1 MLKLHNYFIKKF
13 SFSKKSTMFSPSKV
27 IAKLVLINQLKKML
41 STIKTKTAATFFFGI
56 TICLF
61 QTVYAGDGTQ
71 KSKKNNPDKSFQ
83 LPSGLSESDYVP
95 NAIIFKLKPEYRNS
109 MNDARLSG
117 VFAEL
122 QISDVGKI
130 YPNEKPPLNLQ
141 RIMGQVPVDL
151 SLIYELHYKSGIT
164 LESAI
169 NKVIATGMVQYA
181 EPRYIQYEHSA
192 KPSVKDITDMLAAPF
207 NPNDPDLTNFAS
219 SMYYISRIKCP
230 EAWGINTNTAR
241 GDSSTVI
248 GIVDSGTDI
257 DHPDLKSKIKYNYKD
272 PINNTDDDGD
282 GYVDNF
288 RGWDISENDN
298 NPNVDNSNHGSH
310 VSGCAAAATNNGVGV
325 ASPGFNCTF
334 LPVKCAKQSST
345 TQIDNGY
352 EGIKYAADHGCQIIN
367 CSWGGP
373 GGGQYA
379 QDVIAYATINKGALV
394 VASAGNN
401 NNEIPNYP
409 GSFDL
414 VLCVASTTSTDLK
427 SSFSTYGHTIDVCSP
442 GSGIRSTVYNNTYT
456 NMDGTSMASP
466 ICAGAAGVVKTFYPS
481 YNGLQVGEQLR
492 ITADDIYSSNT
503 TYKEKLG
510 TGRINLYR
518 ALTESSP
525 SVRMRPLNI
534 SDNDD
539 EVFVINDTLY
549 ITGTIIN
556 YLKATTSL
564 TATLSSTST
573 NVTIVTSVLSPGALN
588 TLGTFDVNKTNAYK
602 VFIKPG
608 TPVNALIPFKL
619 TFNDGSYT
627 DYQYFDLTVNV
638 DYINININ
646 DVASTNTSRGRLGWN
661 NSDGTG
667 GLGFAYKD
675 SALLY
680 EAGLMIGVSSSK
692 VSDNVRGTN
701 TASNDLDFV
710 SMQTVKEVAPP
721 VKSDF
726 ETTGLFNDNGASS
739 KIGIQVKHKTY
750 AWSSTGD
757 RKYIIYQYTIKN
769 TNSSGSLSNL
779 YAGIFADWDITDK
792 TSGMNKGDTDQGNK
806 IGYCYSTVGTK
817 LYAGVRLLTKGPFLH
832 YVIDNV
838 SGGGGGVDISDQT
851 DHYSTSEK
859 YTTLSTSRLK
869 GGATATAGNDVADVV
884 STGPFTINANDSVV
898 VAFAVLAG
906 DDLSD
911 IINSAQNAQIK
922 YDGTVTDIN
931 ANAKSA
937 FSLKQN
943 YPNPVN
949 ASKTIVEFTLPE
961 SAQAELNIYNT
972 LGQKVATPFNTQLS
986 EGIHQW
992 NLDLSGFK
1000 NGIYFYELKAGNHT
1014 AVMKMSVQNT
1024 NN

>member
-1 MLKLHNYFIKKF
+1 
-13 SFSKKSTMFSPSKV
+13 MFSPSKFF
-27 IAKLVLINQLKKML
+27 AKILLINQLKKML

-56 TICLF
+56 TLCLF
-61 QTVYAGDGTQ
+61 QTAQAGDHTQ
-71 KSKKNNPDKSFQ
+71 KSKKNNPDKPFQ
-83 LPSGLSESDYVP
+83 LAMGLTESDYVP
-95 NAIIFKLKPEYRNS
+95 NAIIFKLKPEYRS
-109 MNDARLSG
+109 HIHDAQLTA
-117 VFAEL
+117 VFNEL
-122 QISDVGKI
+122 QLADMGKI
-130 YPNEKPPLNLQ
+130 YPNQKPPVNSKNVY
-141 RIMGQVPVDL
+141 GQAPVDL
-151 SLIYELHYKSGIT
+151 SLIYELHYKSGIP
-164 LESAI
+164 LEQAI
-169 NKVIATGMVQYA
+169 NKVIATGLVQYA
-181 EPRYIQYEHSA
+181 EPRYIQHEHAVKTSI
-192 KPSVKDITDMLAAPF
+192 KDINDLLAAPF

-219 SMYYISRIKCP
+219 STYYISRIKCP
-230 EAWGINTNTAR
+230 DAWGINTTTAR

-257 DHPDLKSKIKYNYKD
+257 DHPDLVSKIKYNYKD
-272 PINNTDDDGD
+272 PINGKDDDGD

-288 RGWDISENDN
+288 RGWDMSENDN
-298 NPNVDNSNHGSH
+298 NPNVDNSTHGSH
-310 VSGCAAAATNNGVGV
+310 VSGCAAAATNNNIGV

-334 LPVKCAKQSST
+334 LPVKCAKKSST

-379 QDVIAYATINKGALV
+379 QDIIAYATLDKGALV
-394 VASAGNN
+394 VASAGNA
-401 NNEIPNYP
+401 NNEIQNFP

-414 VLCVASTTSTDLK
+414 VLCVASTTSTDAK

-466 ICAGAAGVVKTFYPS
+466 ICAGAAAIVKTFYPS

-492 ITADDIYSSNT
+492 ITADDIYSLNSS
-503 TYKEKLG
+503 YKEKLG

-518 ALTESSP
+518 ALTESS
-525 SVRMRPLNI
+525 SAVRMRPLKI
-534 SDNDD
+534 SDRDD

-549 ITGTIIN
+549 ITGTIVN
-556 YLKATTSL
+556 YLKATTNL

-573 NVTIVTSVLSPGALN
+573 NVTVVTSVLSPGALN
-588 TLGTFDVNKTNAYK
+588 TLGTFAVTNTNAYK

-608 TPVNALIPFKL
+608 TPVNAVIPFKI

-638 DYINININ
+638 DYINIAIN
-646 DVASTNTSRGRLGWN
+646 DVSSTNTSRGRIGWN

-675 SALLY
+675 SSLLY
-680 EAGLMIGVSSSK
+680 EAGLMIGISSTK
-692 VSDNVRGTN
+692 VSDNVRGSSST
-701 TASNDLDFV
+701 SNDLDFISV
-710 SMQTVKEVAPP
+710 QTVKEVTPP
-721 VKSDF
+721 VKSEF
-726 ETTGLFNDNGASS
+726 ETAGLFNDNGAPS
-739 KIGIQVKHKTY
+739 KIGIQVRHKTF
-750 AWSSTGD
+750 AWTTAGD
-757 RKYIIYQYTIKN
+757 KKYIIYQYTIKN
-769 TNSSGSLSNL
+769 TNASALSNL

-806 IGYCYSTVGTK
+806 LGYVYSTVGTQ
-817 LYAGVRLLTKGPFLH
+817 LYGGIRLLTKGPFLH

-851 DHYSTSEK
+851 DRYSPSEK
-859 YTTLSTSRLK
+859 YTTLSTNRLK

-906 DDLSD
+906 DNLSD
-911 IINSAQNAQIK
+911 IIASAQNAQIK
-922 YDGTVTDIN
+922 YDGTVTAIET
-931 ANAKSA
+931 AEKSA

-949 ASKTIVEFTLPE
+949 ASQTVIEFNLPE
-961 SAQAELNIYNT
+961 SAQAVLNIYNS
-972 LGQKVATPFNTQLS
+972 LGQKVTTPFNTQMS
-986 EGIHQW
+986 EGVHQW
-992 NLDLSGFK
+992 NLDVSAFK
-1000 NGIYFYELKAGNHT
+1000 NGIYFYELKAGDHT
-1014 AVMKMSVQNT
+1014 AVMKMSIQK
-1024 NN
+1024 